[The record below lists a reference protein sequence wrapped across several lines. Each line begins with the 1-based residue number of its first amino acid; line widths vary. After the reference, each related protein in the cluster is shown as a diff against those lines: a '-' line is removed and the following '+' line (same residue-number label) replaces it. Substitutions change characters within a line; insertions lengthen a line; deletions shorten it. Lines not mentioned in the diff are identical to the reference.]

1 MSIFKCMLRISRP
14 YVRHPMGLYYIRHVR
29 HCLHLFTM
37 AKRSIAM
44 RGKFDVKTVLEK
56 LFEDAEN
63 LNERYIL

>member
-1 MSIFKCMLRISRP
+1 
-14 YVRHPMGLYYIRHVR
+14 MGLYYIRHVR